1 MLFSDIVV
9 ESFTHTVILQGITE
23 NAYVLHRWDR
33 RDCLII
39 DPGIG
44 PHCLIN
50 YIKRENLNPV
60 AILVTHGH
68 YDHIGGIPDVQEEW
82 PDVKVII
89 GELDSHKLNDPKCNL
104 SRSFGYP
111 IAVPQADIIVA
122 DKQMLN
128 IAGMGAQAIWVPGH
142 SRGHMI
148 YLVPSEDRI
157 LAFVGDVIFAGSIG
171 ATEFGDGDFN
181 QLVQGIELSILP
193 LPEQTVILPG
203 HGKLTTVLNEKQT
216 NPWLR
221 FSFINR
227 GVEKGEYVGRRRKHR
242 QKSSLQPAGSGE

>member
-1 MLFSDIVV
+1 MLFSDIIV
-9 ESFTHTVILQGITE
+9 ESFAHTGILQGIAE
-23 NAYVLHRWDR
+23 NTYVFYRWDSR
-33 RDCLII
+33 ECVIV

-44 PHCLIN
+44 PQNLIN
-50 YIKRENLNPV
+50 YIKRENLTPV

-68 YDHIGGIPDVQEEW
+68 YDHIGGIPDICKEW
-82 PDVKVII
+82 PDVKVLIS
-89 GELDSHKLNDPKCNL
+89 ELDLYKLTDPKSNL
-104 SRSFGYP
+104 SRSMGYP
-111 IAVPQADIIVA
+111 IVVPQADILVQ

-128 IAGMGAQAIWVPGH
+128 IAGIGAQAVWVPGH

-157 LAFVGDVIFAGSIG
+157 LAFSGDVIFAGSIG
-171 ATEFGDGDFN
+171 MTEFVDGDFN

-193 LPEQTVILPG
+193 LPDETVILPG
-203 HGKLTTVLNEKQT
+203 HGKITTVINEKRT

-227 GVEKGEYVGRRRKHR
+227 GVERGEYVGRRRKHR
-242 QKSSLQPAGSGE
+242 QKPVLQSAGAGE